1 MKKTVFIKVIS
12 VFVGLFVLALAG
24 LLAVFLTPPTY
35 EVEYNMEY
43 VDGMEILLT
52 YKVVDQWGVALTSYE
67 TVHEKEMHLIGVRT
81 DLYEFVH
88 VHPEMAWDGEWS
100 VDIDFPTEGP
110 YEFYADF
117 TPKDGEPRVLRFTV
131 SVGEFVREKLGSY
144 PQETEGY
151 QFTYH
156 FPETVEA
163 GELAYSITLEKDGE
177 PVTVFEDY
185 LGAKGHSVVI
195 QEDTLNY
202 EHAHAEGEEAPSF
215 AAHFS
220 EEGRYAIFT
229 QVQVG
234 GEVLTLP
241 YLLYVEAGEEKEGMK
256 MDGGGH

>member
-1 MKKTVFIKVIS
+1 MKKNVFIKVVS

-24 LLAVFLTPPTY
+24 LLVVLLTPPTY
-35 EVEYNMEY
+35 EVKYEMEY
-43 VDGMEILLT
+43 VDGMKVQLT
-52 YKVVDQWGVALTSYE
+52 YKVVDQWGNTLKNYE
-67 TVHEKEMHLIGVRT
+67 TLHEKEMHLIGVRT
-81 DLYEFVH
+81 DLHEFLH
-88 VHPEMAWDGEWS
+88 VHPEMSWDGEWT
-100 VDIDFPTEGP
+100 VTVDFPTEGP

-117 TPKDGEPRVLRFTV
+117 TPVDGEPQVLRFTV

-163 GELAYSITLEKDGE
+163 GETPYSITLEKDGE
-177 PVTVFEDY
+177 PVTIFEDY

-202 EHAHAEGEEAPSF
+202 EHAHSEGDETPSF
-215 AAHFS
+215 VAHFS

-229 QVQVG
+229 QVQVDG
-234 GEVLTLP
+234 KILTLP
-241 YLLYVEAGEEKEGMK
+241 HLIYVEAGEGGME
-256 MDGGGH
+256 MGH

>member
-1 MKKTVFIKVIS
+1 MKKKTLITALI
-12 VFVGLFVLALAG
+12 VLAV
-24 LLAVFLTPPTY
+24 LLVLVPLGRLSSPSTY
-35 EVEYNMEY
+35 EVRYSMEY
-43 VDGMEILLT
+43 VEDLKIRLT
-52 YKVVDQWGVALTSYE
+52 YQVVDQWVVPLTDYE

-117 TPKDGEPRVLRFTV
+117 TPKDGEPQVLRFTV
-131 SVGEFVREKLGSY
+131 GVGEFVREKLSSY
-144 PQETEGY
+144 PQEVDGY
-151 QFTYH
+151 QFTYQ
-156 FPETVEA
+156 FPETVTA
-163 GELAYSITLEKDGE
+163 GDVAYSVTLEKDGE

-202 EHAHAEGEEAPSF
+202 EHAHAEGGDAPSF
-215 AAHFS
+215 VAHFP

-229 QVQVG
+229 QVQVA

-241 YLLYVEAGEEKEGMK
+241 YLLYVEEGEGEMEM
-256 MDGGGH
+256 GH